1 MPGQRWE
8 PSNTRQTRVQCSVSA
23 ARKPCRKPI
32 ILHACGA
39 RTHPDVVHAGTHA
52 QQRQQLLAACRDGG
66 WRVWGVPV
74 RETMRLATG
83 AANGCLGLLAPH
95 AARHT
100 TKKSVQQTRGSVYS
114 TPQPRELLAAQ
125 QVAPC
130 ALSPEAHRSSADRVC
145 SPAPRLSSC
154 CSTSAALRP
163 LSSLLV
169 GRSEAGARAA
179 AAGARAN
186 SRARQATASGA
197 QRRAQLDRAPHVAGV
212 ACMLSTVTKYGRA
225 PTGRSAPPERAS
237 SPAQRAAPLAGFLH
251 IRSPAAAPGPGRAA
265 VAATACR
272 ATPSCK
278 LRRTARRAAC
288 DGTTGCCGLASTGQW
303 DAMGALQVARDT
315 SVRAAALSGSWAA
328 NHRACSHFRHP
339 AAVVAACCGSP
350 GLPCYSSLNSCSA
363 GCGQAGAPPAN
374 TRQRAT
380 EGRCRRHAAA
390 ACRPARVER
399 ARSGTQAALLRATA
413 WSTTGPWVWRRA
425 LCKGRHG
432 RTRQRPLP
440 RRLRDLL
447 LRVVVRHIRNGDWLR
462 AGALKRDIPPV
473 NAGGGQAV
481 SEDRA
486 AHMGRGT
493 NGALEGGR
501 LTARCRPG
509 PAHLMTT
516 PASKRTG
523 PLTVR
528 LVAALRLGATLTR
541 RSSLSTSL

>member
-1 MPGQRWE
+1 MRTLTRRPALVRGQ
-8 PSNTRQTRVQCSVSA
+8 
-23 ARKPCRKPI
+23 
-32 ILHACGA
+32 
-39 RTHPDVVHAGTHA
+39 
-52 QQRQQLLAACRDGG
+52 
-66 WRVWGVPV
+66 
-74 RETMRLATG
+74 
-83 AANGCLGLLAPH
+83 GLLASTTALKLLQHLGGAP
-95 AARHT
+95 AAE
-100 TKKSVQQTRGSVYS
+100 QPGGGAQRG
-114 TPQPRELLAAQ
+114 
-125 QVAPC
+125 
-130 ALSPEAHRSSADRVC
+130 
-145 SPAPRLSSC
+145 
-154 CSTSAALRP
+154 
-163 LSSLLV
+163 
-169 GRSEAGARAA
+169 AGARCGGGRTRKPPRATGNGERRTTQGS
-179 AAGARAN
+179 AG
-186 SRARQATASGA
+186 Q
-197 QRRAQLDRAPHVAGV
+197 GV
-212 ACMLSTVTKYGRA
+212 ACGGCHLYAEHCHQVRHSAHREISASRA
-225 PTGRSAPPERAS
+225 CCLARPACSASCRVPAYPQSRSCSRTGAS
-237 SPAQRAAPLAGFLH
+237 CCCCDRM
-251 IRSPAAAPGPGRAA
+251 PGH
-265 VAATACR
+265 
-272 ATPSCK
+272 PSCK
-278 LRRTARRAAC
+278 LRHAARCAAC

-350 GLPCYSSLNSCSA
+350 GLPCYCSLNSCSA

-374 TRQRAT
+374 TRPRAT

-399 ARSGTQAALLRATA
+399 ARSSTQAALLRATG

-447 LRVVVRHIRNGDWLR
+447 LRVVVRHVRNGDGRR
-462 AGALKRDIPPV
+462 AGALKRDIPPAK
-473 NAGGGQAV
+473 AGGGQAG